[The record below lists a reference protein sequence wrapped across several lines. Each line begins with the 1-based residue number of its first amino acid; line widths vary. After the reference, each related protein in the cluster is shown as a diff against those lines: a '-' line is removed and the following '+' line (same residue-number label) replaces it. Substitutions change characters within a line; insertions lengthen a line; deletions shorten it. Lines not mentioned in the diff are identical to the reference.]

1 MVKKDARQPFPFA
14 SRTRLYHTEKLTTVP
29 PDTWVE
35 LYDDDIIQMGSSHTF
50 KYRVMIPLSP
60 ILIPEIV
67 PASKPHLLKLAFP
80 GSCIARIIG
89 QQGQV
94 INHIK
99 ETFKCTIFS
108 ANQGVYVSGLQ
119 SSQAR
124 LFKIGA
130 ESFTRLIESVDE
142 VLRVSQITDDPVSL
156 HIILPDSPVGKL
168 QGSQGHGL
176 EQLGARSGVQVNLLP
191 RHLLHCRGRQEG
203 LLNVVKY
210 VVGVLGPIPSGYD
223 PDDGSEEGVQ
233 VPARNQND
241 HANTLLQ
248 STHARGSQAPH
259 VITRLKQ
266 QFPGMSWEK
275 GRRHAQNVG
284 KKLHHKEGRKHCA
297 TFGVSKRVGEG
308 GGERGGGRGG
318 AGGGSENGELQGG

>member
-1 MVKKDARQPFPFA
+1 
-14 SRTRLYHTEKLTTVP
+14 
-29 PDTWVE
+29 
-35 LYDDDIIQMGSSHTF
+35 MGSPQTF

-67 PASKPHLLKLAFP
+67 PAGQPHLLKPAFP

-89 QQGQV
+89 QRGQV

-99 ETFKCTIFS
+99 ETFKCTILS

-119 SSQAR
+119 SSQDR
-124 LFKIGA
+124 LFKI
-130 ESFTRLIESVDE
+130 
-142 VLRVSQITDDPVSL
+142 
-156 HIILPDSPVGKL
+156 
-168 QGSQGHGL
+168 GSQGHGL

-191 RHLLHCRGRQEG
+191 GHLLHCRGIQEG

-210 VVGVLGPIPSGYD
+210 VVGVLGLIPSGYD

-259 VITRLKQ
+259 VIASLKQ
-266 QFPGMSWEK
+266 QSPG
-275 GRRHAQNVG
+275 
-284 KKLHHKEGRKHCA
+284 
-297 TFGVSKRVGEG
+297 
-308 GGERGGGRGG
+308 
-318 AGGGSENGELQGG
+318 